1 MSTTPEA
8 LLETT
13 GAVLETTAAALEATL
28 AATEAA
34 VTEATTAVDELLDI
48 ESIKAALDG
57 FDPAVLLPDLSKVF
71 DSLAPI
77 CRFAVLIGPVV
88 LLILGLSYLILS
100 PKEANHYLGYRCYFG
115 MGSEFAWRFT
125 QRLAGFLF
133 TGTGLVLTVVVFSIS
148 VSFPYMPLQ
157 DMVWKA
163 ASCLVIELAAAVL
176 LVLIVNLSAAFRF
189 DRKGRH
195 RRKRR

>member
-1 MSTTPEA
+1 MSTTPDA

-13 GAVLETTAAALEATL
+13 AAVLETTL

-34 VTEATTAVDELLDI
+34 VTEATAAAEELLDI
-48 ESIKAALDG
+48 ESIKALLDG
-57 FDPAVLLPDLSKVF
+57 FDPASLLPDLSKVF

-88 LLILGLSYLILS
+88 LLLLGLSYLILT

-115 MGSEFAWRFT
+115 MGSEYAWRFT

-133 TGTGLVLTVVVFSIS
+133 TGTGLALTVVMFTIS
-148 VSFPYMPLQ
+148 VSFPYMQLPE
-157 DMVWKA
+157 MVWKA
-163 ASCLVIELAAAVL
+163 ASCLVVELASAVL

>member
-1 MSTTPEA
+1 MSTIPDA
-8 LLETT
+8 LP
-13 GAVLETTAAALEATL
+13 ETTAAALETTL

-34 VTEATTAVDELLDI
+34 VAETAAAAEELLDI
-48 ESIKAALDG
+48 ESIKAIMDG
-57 FDPAVLLPDLSKVF
+57 FDPASLLPDLSKVF
-71 DSLAPI
+71 DSLAPL

-88 LLILGLSYLILS
+88 LLLLGLSYLILT

-115 MGSEFAWRFT
+115 MGSEYAWRFT

-133 TGTGLVLTVVVFSIS
+133 TGAGLALTVVMFAIS
-148 VSFPYMPLQ
+148 VSFPYMQLPE
-157 DMVWKA
+157 MVWKA
-163 ASCLVIELAAAVL
+163 AACLAVELVAAVL

-195 RRKRR
+195 RRKRK

>member
-1 MSTTPEA
+1 MSTTPDA
-8 LLETT
+8 LVETT
-13 GAVLETTAAALEATL
+13 GAALEATL
-28 AATEAA
+28 AATETV
-34 VTEATTAVDELLDI
+34 VTEATVAAEEMLDI
-48 ESIKAALDG
+48 ESIKALLDG
-57 FDPAVLLPDLSKVF
+57 FDPATLLPDLSKVF
-71 DSLAPI
+71 DTLAPV

-115 MGSEFAWRFT
+115 MGSEYAWRFT

-133 TGTGLVLTVVVFSIS
+133 TGTGLVLTVVMFAITA
-148 VSFPYMPLQ
+148 SFPYMQLTA
-157 DMVWKA
+157 MVWRA
-163 ASCLVIELAAAVL
+163 FSCLLVELAAAVL

-195 RRKRR
+195 RRKR